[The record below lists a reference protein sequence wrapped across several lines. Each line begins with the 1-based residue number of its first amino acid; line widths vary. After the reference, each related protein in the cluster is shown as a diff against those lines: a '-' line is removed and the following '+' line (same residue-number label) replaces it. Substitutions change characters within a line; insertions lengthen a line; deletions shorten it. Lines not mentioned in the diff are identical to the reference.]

1 MARKKRKKE
10 LSEFDKKFPKKHDG
24 MKAGDEIL
32 YKRMSDETLSIGVIK
47 FFHLQPTE
55 CVVVIDLMLGNFQTA
70 LISDVVRNPGPNMI
84 KSMWLKVEKAAAKH
98 GVRSKILK
106 KKKAKKF

>member
-32 YKRMSDETLSIGVIK
+32 YKRMSDESLSIGTIK
-47 FFHLQPTE
+47 FFHLDPTL
-55 CVVVIDLMLGNFQTA
+55 CVVVVDLMLGNFQTA
-70 LISDVVRNPGPNMI
+70 LISDIIRNPTPDMV
-84 KSMWLKVEKAAAKH
+84 KSMWLKVGKAASKH
-98 GVRSKILK
+98 DVRSKILK
-106 KKKAKKF
+106 KKKAKKS